1 MLYHSPFSSGQYFTI
16 SNLINFNRLQKH
28 MYLFSK
34 FIFLLLIDI

>member
-1 MLYHSPFSSGQYFTI
+1 MLYHSPFSSGQYF